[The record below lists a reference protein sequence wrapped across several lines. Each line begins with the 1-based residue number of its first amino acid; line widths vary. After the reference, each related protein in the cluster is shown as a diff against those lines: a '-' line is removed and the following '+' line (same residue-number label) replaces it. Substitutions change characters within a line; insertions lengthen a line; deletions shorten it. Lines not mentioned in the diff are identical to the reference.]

1 MNVCVLGATGF
12 IGGQIARAAVGA
24 GWKVRAVRRNLNNVG
39 AIGDLPVQWVLAD
52 LRDVSTLVT
61 AMQGCEVLF
70 HAAGAYPQDFRHI
83 TQAVASAKAE
93 MYRILD
99 SARSASVRRV
109 IYTSSLTTLA
119 QPAPRPN
126 GEGQGVEMLT
136 ESHFYKPGTADSA
149 YYEAKFAMEQIAL
162 AVRERNFEV
171 VTLLPTAVFGPG
183 DIKPTT
189 SVVIRDAAQGKF
201 PVYFDATINA
211 VDGRDVAASHIAAV
225 EKGGAGERYIL
236 GGHNLTLYEV
246 LATVMRAVGKSPP
259 RIKLSRALVKRA
271 IALADALPGVSI
283 PENMRMFEFWGPCSS
298 AKAERELGHT
308 ARPFEETVRDTLA
321 WFGITAAASASPST

>member
-1 MNVCVLGATGF
+1 MQVCILGATGF

-24 GWKVRAVRRNLNNVG
+24 GWKVRAVRRSLNSVG

-61 AMQGCEVLF
+61 AMQDCEVLF

-93 MYRILD
+93 MYRVLD
-99 SARSASVRRV
+99 AARSAGVRRV

-119 QPAPRPN
+119 HLAPSPL
-126 GEGQGVEMLT
+126 GGGTSLD
-136 ESHFYKPGTADSA
+136 ESDFYKPGTANSA

-162 AVRERNFEV
+162 GVRERNFEV

-189 SVVIRDAAQGKF
+189 SVVIRDAARGKF

-211 VDGRDVAASHIAAV
+211 VDGRDVAASHVAAV
-225 EKGGAGERYIL
+225 ERGRAGERYIL
-236 GGHNLTLYEV
+236 GGHNLSLYEV
-246 LATVMRAVGKSPP
+246 LTTVAGVAGKAPP
-259 RIKLSRALVKRA
+259 RIKVPRALVKAA
-271 IALADALPGVSI
+271 INIADVLPGVNI

-308 ARPFEETVRDTLA
+308 ARSFEETVRDTLA
-321 WFGITAAASASPST
+321 WFGIKTIDAPA

>member
-12 IGGQIARAAVGA
+12 IGGQIARAAVNA
-24 GWKVRAVRRNLNNVG
+24 GWKVRAVRRNPGNVG

-61 AMQGCEVLF
+61 AMQDCEVLF
-70 HAAGAYPQDFRHI
+70 HAAGAYPQDFRRI

-93 MYRILD
+93 MYRVLD
-99 SARSASVRRV
+99 AARSAGVRRV

-119 QPAPRPN
+119 RLTPSPPG
-126 GEGQGVEMLT
+126 GEGWGEGDMLT
-136 ESHFYKPGTADSA
+136 EQDFYKPGTAGSA

-183 DIKPTT
+183 DVKPTT
-189 SVVIRDAAQGKF
+189 SVVIRDAALGKF

-225 EKGGAGERYIL
+225 EKGRAGERYIL

-246 LATVMRAVGKSPP
+246 LATVAHAVGKSPP
-259 RIKLSRALVKRA
+259 KIKVSRSLVKSA
-271 IALADALPGVSI
+271 IALADKLPGVSI
-283 PENMRMFEFWGPCSS
+283 PENMRMFEFWEPVSS
-298 AKAERELGHT
+298 AKAERELGHMV
-308 ARPFEETVRDTLA
+308 RPFEETVRDTLA
-321 WFGITAAASASPST
+321 WFGIKPSDGLA